1 MGPINYSYTL
11 PLDHSNQLEV
21 SFKVH
26 TKQQEPFE
34 NSSSLTTFN
43 STDPSDHNEIVLS
56 DLNELPGNIIQAIK
70 EAQIDFLTDTL
81 RPQSFMASTATGF
94 QLLRR
99 NQIVYFEYLTDKKQW
114 TVILSN
120 QTQLTLKRNTVAET
134 ILNYSSNFIQINQK
148 QIINL
153 DYMVCIDGRLC
164 QLSIHT
170 ENENNLKLSRSYLKA
185 LQERIEVI

>member
-170 ENENNLKLSRSYLKA
+170 GSDNKLKLSRSYIKA

>member
-1 MGPINYSYTL
+1 MEPVNYSYTL
-11 PLDHSNQLEV
+11 PLDHSNLLEV
-21 SFKVH
+21 IFKVS
-26 TKQQEPFE
+26 TKQPWSFE
-34 NSSSLTTFN
+34 NSSSLTTCN
-43 STDPSDHNEIVLS
+43 SSDPSDHNEIVLS
-56 DLNELPGNIIQAIK
+56 GLNELPGNIIQAIK
-70 EAQIDFLTDTL
+70 EAQIDFLTDSL

-99 NQIVYFEYLTDKKQW
+99 NQIVYFEYLTDKKLW
-114 TVILSN
+114 TVFLSN

-134 ILNYSSNFIQINQK
+134 ILKYSSNFIQINQK

-153 DYMVCIDGRLC
+153 DYMVCIDGRSC

-170 ENENNLKLSRSYLKA
+170 GNENNLKLSRSYLKV

>member
-1 MGPINYSYTL
+1 MESVNYSYTL
-11 PLDHSNQLEV
+11 PLDHSSLLEV

-26 TKQQEPFE
+26 TKQQESLE
-34 NSSSLTTFN
+34 NSSSFTTSN
-43 STDPSDHNEIVLS
+43 STHPSDHSEIVLS
-56 DLNELPGNIIQAIK
+56 GLNELPESIIHAIK
-70 EAQIDFLTDTL
+70 EAHLDFITNEL

-94 QLLRR
+94 QLLRM
-99 NQIVYFEYLTDKKQW
+99 NQIVYFEYLTDKKLW
-114 TVILSN
+114 TVFLSN
-120 QTQLTLKRNTVAET
+120 QMQLNLKRNTIAET

-170 ENENNLKLSRSYLKA
+170 ENENNLKLPRSYLKA

>member
-1 MGPINYSYTL
+1 MESVNYSYTL
-11 PLDHSNQLEV
+11 PLDHSSLLEV

-26 TKQQEPFE
+26 TKQQESLE
-34 NSSSLTTFN
+34 NSSSFTTSN
-43 STDPSDHNEIVLS
+43 STHPADHSEIVLS
-56 DLNELPGNIIQAIK
+56 GLNELPESIIHAIK
-70 EAQIDFLTDTL
+70 EAHLDFITNEL

-94 QLLRR
+94 QLLRM
-99 NQIVYFEYLTDKKQW
+99 NQIVYFEYLTDKKLW
-114 TVILSN
+114 TVFLSN
-120 QTQLTLKRNTVAET
+120 QMQLNLKRNTIAET

-170 ENENNLKLSRSYLKA
+170 GSDNKLKLSRSYIKA

>member
-164 QLSIHT
+164 QLSIHCI
-170 ENENNLKLSRSYLKA
+170 Y
-185 LQERIEVI
+185 

>member
-70 EAQIDFLTDTL
+70 EAKIDFLTDTL

>member
-1 MGPINYSYTL
+1 MGTVNYSYTL
-11 PLDHSNQLEV
+11 PLDHSNMLEV
-21 SFKVH
+21 TFKVR
-26 TKQQEPFE
+26 TKLQELFE

-43 STDPSDHNEIVLS
+43 SSSPSDNIEIVLS
-56 DLNELPGNIIQAIK
+56 GLNELPENIIQAIK
-70 EAQIDFLTDTL
+70 EAQIDFLTDAL

-99 NQIVYFEYLTDKKQW
+99 NQIVYFEYLTDKKLW

-153 DYMVCIDGRLC
+153 DYMLCIEGRLC

-170 ENENNLKLSRSYLKA
+170 GSENNLKLSRSYLKV

>member
-1 MGPINYSYTL
+1 MGTVNYSYTL
-11 PLDHSNQLEV
+11 PLDHSNMLEV
-21 SFKVH
+21 TFKVR
-26 TKQQEPFE
+26 TKLQELFE

-43 STDPSDHNEIVLS
+43 SSSPSDNIEIVLS
-56 DLNELPGNIIQAIK
+56 GLNELPENIIQAIK

-94 QLLRR
+94 QLLRL
-99 NQIVYFEYLTDKKQW
+99 NQIVYFEYLTDKKLW
-114 TVILSN
+114 TVLLSN

-134 ILNYSSNFIQINQK
+134 ILNYSSNFLQINQK

-153 DYMVCIDGRLC
+153 DYMVCIDGRSC

-170 ENENNLKLSRSYLKA
+170 GNENNLKLSRSYLKV